1 MTTPPVA
8 NPAYGP
14 HAAQPLVALEAGDEV
29 AYRRVALLLRAAGM
43 ALDGWAGDDA
53 PVVDAIVTMCG
64 DSILARGTHLREL
77 RRRDLPWRIV
87 VVMPFDSPRGIR
99 SALEAGAD
107 GVVFEPELDQ
117 ALVPTLRAVF
127 AGQVAVP
134 SVARRQ
140 VGRPILSRRE
150 RETLAL
156 VVMGLT
162 NAEIGA
168 RLYLAESTVK
178 SHLCSAFA
186 KLGVRSRNEAAA
198 LILDPAEGLGPGILD
213 LAGAG
218 LAVAGRAAA
227 AS

>member
-8 NPAYGP
+8 NSARAP

-29 AYRRVALLLRAAGM
+29 AYRRVSLLLRAAGM
-43 ALDGWAGDDA
+43 TLEGWARDDA
-53 PVVDAIVTMCG
+53 PVDAIVTMCG
-64 DSILARGTHLREL
+64 DSILARATHLREL
-77 RRRDLPWRIV
+77 RQRDLRWRIV
-87 VVMPFDSPRGIR
+87 VVMPLDSPRGVR

-107 GVVFEPELDQ
+107 GVVFEPELDH
-117 ALVPTLRAVF
+117 ALVPTLQAVF

-186 KLGVRSRNEAAA
+186 KLGVRSRNEATT

-218 LAVAGRAAA
+218 LAGALRAAPV
-227 AS
+227 S